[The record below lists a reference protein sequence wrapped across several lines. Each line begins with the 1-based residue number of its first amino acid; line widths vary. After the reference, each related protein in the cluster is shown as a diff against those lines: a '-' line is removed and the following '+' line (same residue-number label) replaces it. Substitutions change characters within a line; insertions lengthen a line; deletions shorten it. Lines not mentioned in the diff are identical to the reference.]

1 MFLTLSTI
9 QPFYKLVSTAPRVG
23 RTSTHSHHLAFPSIF
38 SSTHSQVSH
47 IVSHNVCPL
56 RTQSQ
61 RPPFPSSSSAP
72 RPQSYIGRHSCSA
85 HIFSNCPPSANLLRA
100 RRVKLLVSVR
110 KVACRTFKIYLICVY
125 LCVSV
130 HNAARCTLHVLS
142 AI

>member
-72 RPQSYIGRHSCSA
+72 RPQSYIGRHSS
-85 HIFSNCPPSANLLRA
+85 